1 MNGDE
6 AATRSLELAAFTPY
20 RIAFLGRA
28 MSLRLG
34 AAYSSE
40 GLTIPEWRV
49 LAVVSQKDAVAARD
63 VVERTPMDK
72 MAVSRAVASL
82 EAKELIRRGPAPDR
96 RMATLRLTPRGAEV
110 FARVSKIAL
119 EYEASLLRTLTEDE
133 RRSFSQTLAKLESAM
148 KVAGVVGGDSRAA
161 E

>member
-1 MNGDE
+1 MSGDG
-6 AATRSLELAAFTPY
+6 AATQSLELATFTPY

-34 AAYSSE
+34 AAYSGE

-82 EAKELIRRGPAPDR
+82 EAKELIQRGPAPDR
-96 RMATLRLTPRGAEV
+96 RMATLRLTARGAEV
-110 FARVSKIAL
+110 FARVAKIAL
-119 EYEASLLRTLTEDE
+119 DYEASLLRALTDAE
-133 RRSFSQTLAKLESAM
+133 RTSFFQTLEKIEST
-148 KVAGVVGGDSRAA
+148 VNLSGLNDSNSRAA

>member
-1 MNGDE
+1 MSGDE
-6 AATRSLELAAFTPY
+6 AAKRGLELAAFTPY

-34 AAYSSE
+34 AAYSNE

-82 EAKELIRRGPAPDR
+82 EAKELIQRGPAPDR

-119 EYEASLLRTLTEDE
+119 DYEASMLRALTDE
-133 RRSFSQTLAKLESAM
+133 ERKSFFQTLAKLEST
-148 KVAGVVGGDSRAA
+148 VIFSGVNERNPRAA